1 MTNCYAD
8 LTTLKSASY
17 LNISVTTHDTYFLRL
32 LDAASRQVDEFCRRF
47 FYCWEGTRLY
57 EGAGDK
63 FFCPDDI
70 LSITTIKLDEDDDDT
85 YETTLTVLTDYL
97 LYPKNSYPK
106 TWLEISSNTGR
117 QITDFADGCKSGIQ
131 IIGVFGYGDGKT
143 ATPYVLKTTTAEAL
157 DASETDVDVTSA
169 TALSAG
175 NTIRVESEQ
184 MYIESI
190 SSNTLTVRRGE
201 NGTTAATH
209 ATSKDLYVYEYP
221 LPVYQAT
228 LIQAMRMWKRKDSAY
243 QDVVGLG
250 DLGTIS
256 YTKGFDVE
264 AARLLSKYVRGN
276 V

>member
-1 MTNCYAD
+1 MNCYAD

-32 LDAASRQVDEFCRRF
+32 LDAASRQVDAYCRRF
-47 FYCWEGTRLY
+47 FYSWSGTRIY

-70 LSITTIKLDEDDDDT
+70 LSITTFKLDEDDDDT

-106 TWLEISSNTGR
+106 TWVEVSTNGNCQIS
-117 QITDFADGCKSGIQ
+117 DFADGCKSGIQ
-131 IIGVFGYGDGKT
+131 IAGVFGYAET
-143 ATPYVLKTTTAEAL
+143 ATPYYADTTTAEAL
-157 DASETDVDVTSA
+157 DASETGVDVTSV
-169 TALSAG
+169 TNLSAG
-175 NTIRVESEQ
+175 MTILVESEQ
-184 MYIESI
+184 MFISSI
-190 SSNTLTVRRGE
+190 STNTLTVRRGE

-209 ATSKDLYVYEYP
+209 DTGKTIYVYEYP

-228 LIQAMRMWKRKDSAY
+228 LIQAMRAWKRKDSAY

-250 DLGTIS
+250 EMGTVIS
-256 YTKGFDVE
+256 SKGIDPDV
-264 AARLLSKYVRGN
+264 ARLLMPYVRLN
-276 V
+276 Q